1 MIWQK
6 NAMVN
11 KVKSINIFSLLKVY
25 FAHANCYTKKEII
38 LISDLNYVKLFKMY
52 IKTYV
57 LWGS

>member
-1 MIWQK
+1 
-6 NAMVN
+6 MVN

-25 FAHANCYTKKEII
+25 FAHANCYKKKEII

-57 LWGS
+57 L

>member
-1 MIWQK
+1 
-6 NAMVN
+6 MVN

-25 FAHANCYTKKEII
+25 FAHANCYKKRNI

-57 LWGS
+57 L